1 MKPNRLPRLG
11 TTLLAAVALSTL
23 MSACAPL
30 VIGGAAVGTLMAV
43 DRRSSGAQVDDQAI
57 ELRAGNRLRDT
68 LGGRANVSVT
78 SYNRQV
84 LLTGEA
90 NSDATRAEAE
100 KIVAGVDNVRSIVNE
115 IKVMNSPGLSQRT
128 SDSLI
133 TGRVKAGFVDARDLP
148 VTNIKVTTANGV
160 VYLMGRVTQKEADRA
175 TEVARNTDGVQRVVR
190 IFEVLSE
197 EELQRLAPA
206 PAAQPGGAT
215 GTGSSGAPATGTA
228 PRQ

>member
-1 MKPNRLPRLG
+1 MNLKRLPRIG
-11 TTLLAAVALSTL
+11 TTLLATVALSTL

-57 ELRAGNRLRDT
+57 ELRAANRLRDT
-68 LGGRANVSVT
+68 LGGRANVSVN

-84 LLTGEA
+84 LLTGEV
-90 NSDATRAEAE
+90 NSEATRAEAE

-115 IKVMNSPGLSQRT
+115 LKVMNSPGLSQRT

-206 PAAQPGGAT
+206 PAAQPGTSGT
-215 GTGSSGAPATGTA
+215 GGGTGSGTEA

>member
-1 MKPNRLPRLG
+1 MNLKRLPRIG
-11 TTLLAAVALSTL
+11 TTLLATVALSTL

-57 ELRAGNRLRDT
+57 ELRAANRLRDT
-68 LGGRANVSVT
+68 LGGRANVSVN

-84 LLTGEA
+84 LLTGEV
-90 NSDATRAEAE
+90 NSEATRAEAE

-115 IKVMNSPGLSQRT
+115 LKVMNSPGLSQRT

-175 TEVARNTDGVQRVVR
+175 TEVARNTEGVQRVVR

-206 PAAQPGGAT
+206 PAAQPGT
-215 GTGSSGAPATGTA
+215 GTGSGTEA

>member
-1 MKPNRLPRLG
+1 MTQIRLPRPAV
-11 TTLLAAVALSTL
+11 TLLVVGALSAAL
-23 MSACAPL
+23 SACAPL
-30 VIGGAAVGTLMAV
+30 VFGSAAVGTALVAA
-43 DRRSSGAQVDDQAI
+43 DRRSSGAQLDDQAI
-57 ELRAGNRLRDT
+57 ELRAGNRLREQ
-68 LGGRANVSVT
+68 LGGRVNVSVT

-90 NSDATRAEAE
+90 NSEAARAEAE
-100 KIVAGVDNVRSIVNE
+100 KIVAGVDNVRSSVNE

-148 VTNIKVTTANGV
+148 VASIKVTTANST
-160 VYLMGRVTQKEADRA
+160 VYLMGRVTQREADRA

-190 IFEVLSE
+190 IFEVLTE

-206 PAAQPGGAT
+206 PATPPSNA
-215 GTGSSGAPATGTA
+215 A

>member
-1 MKPNRLPRLG
+1 MNLKRLPRMG
-11 TTLLAAVALSTL
+11 TTLLATVALSTL

-57 ELRAGNRLRDT
+57 ELRAANRLRDT
-68 LGGRANVSVT
+68 LGGRANVSVN

-84 LLTGEA
+84 LLTGEV
-90 NSDATRAEAE
+90 NSEATRAEAE

-115 IKVMNSPGLSQRT
+115 LKVMNSPGLSQRT

-148 VTNIKVTTANGV
+148 ITNIKVTTANGV

-206 PAAQPGGAT
+206 PAAQPG
-215 GTGSSGAPATGTA
+215 SSTEA

>member
-11 TTLLAAVALSTL
+11 TTLLAAVAMSTL

-57 ELRAGNRLRDT
+57 ELRAANRLRDT
-68 LGGRANVSVT
+68 LGGRANVSVS

-115 IKVMNSPGLSQRT
+115 LKVMNSPGLSQRT

-148 VTNIKVTTANGV
+148 ITNIKVTTANGV

-206 PAAQPGGAT
+206 PAAQPGT
-215 GTGSSGAPATGTA
+215 GTTAAPAA